1 MPLLALNT
9 VLPQSMRVKYQLLV
23 GALPVSCMLASLLLP
38 WAMASWLDRQVGVP
52 LDAAIREQPG
62 VLPWL
67 AVFLLAMLL
76 LMLLGYALGWV
87 FNALVSRHVLGWS
100 REQVRAV
107 YLRSEVPAHW
117 LKPDAGD
124 AGGADARS
132 IAKWAAQRQ
141 AGPWRFIALRGV
153 LAWGAPMFAAMY
165 LLPAL
170 LKGQAITPEG
180 VLLYGALW
188 ATGGLT
194 FGAFIWFASES
205 NYRQLLARRPG

>member
-107 YLRSEVPAHW
+107 YLRSEVQS
-117 LKPDAGD
+117 L
-124 AGGADARS
+124 
-132 IAKWAAQRQ
+132 I
-141 AGPWRFIALRGV
+141 
-153 LAWGAPMFAAMY
+153 
-165 LLPAL
+165 
-170 LKGQAITPEG
+170 
-180 VLLYGALW
+180 
-188 ATGGLT
+188 
-194 FGAFIWFASES
+194 
-205 NYRQLLARRPG
+205 RPKSLIR